1 MGLLKAVL
9 NKTIKPTTIIS
20 TATNNLKLIDYVIF
34 IHITKLH
41 LNGRFLEETS
51 LEIRRQGITI
61 GWQRFD
67 SIVYSDKVLVAI
79 CFGSWHKWSTVIQPR
94 LPKLL
99 KLVDLLIR
107 AHENKTDL
115 ARLFRPAPWD
125 WNKSLKEKKKT
136 QSDYSIC
143 QSKTSIV
150 TNRLKRSR
158 SW

>member
-1 MGLLKAVL
+1 MLKK
-9 NKTIKPTTIIS
+9 NKNIKPTTIIS
-20 TATNNLKLIDYVIF
+20 TTTNNLKLIDYVIF

-41 LNGRFLEETS
+41 LNGSFLEETS

-61 GWQRFD
+61 GWQRFN

-107 AHENKTDL
+107 ADENKTDL
-115 ARLFRPAPWD
+115 ARLFRPAPWY
-125 WNKSLKEKKKT
+125 WSKSLKEKKT
-136 QSDYSIC
+136 QFDYSIC